1 MAQIEVENGIAP
13 DPERRPSPDAFY
25 QELIARNRGIVPD
38 EDQRRLRQATIL
50 IAGCGSIGGAAVE
63 PLIRL
68 GAEHLVLA
76 EPDVYEVHNLN
87 RQHAYLSD
95 VGRSKAAVLA
105 RRACDI
111 NPCADV
117 VVDERGVVADNVAA
131 LVGGASL
138 VIDGIDVTASAPL
151 ACKCALHEEARRCGV
166 PVVSGYD
173 IAGAQLVLVYDY
185 RRAGMSA
192 LGGRVGAAEFGKLGP
207 LEFLARVVPLR
218 ALPYEIF
225 PELERRLRGA
235 SDGFPQVVYSAQL
248 FGVIAARVVLD
259 LLAGRPVRRQIVVD
273 VHRLPRPLAARCR
286 MELARLAALVRVS
299 RSARAYRAR
308 SGGLESTGVPR

>member
-1 MAQIEVENGIAP
+1 MAQIEAENRIAP
-13 DPERRPSPDAFY
+13 DPERSSSPDAFY
-25 QELIARNRGIVPD
+25 EELVARNPGIVP
-38 EDQRRLRQATIL
+38 EEEQRRLRRATIL

-63 PLIRL
+63 PLVRL

-87 RQHAYLSD
+87 RQQAYLSD

-105 RRACDI
+105 GRACDI
-111 NPCADV
+111 NPGADV
-117 VVDERGVVADNVAA
+117 AVDERGVVADNVAA

-151 ACKCALHEEARRCGV
+151 ACKCALHDEARRRGV

-185 RRAGMSA
+185 RRAGTA
-192 LGGRVGAAEFGKLGP
+192 VLGGRVAAAEFGKLAP
-207 LEFLARVVPLR
+207 LEFLARVVPLW
-218 ALPYEIF
+218 ALPCEIV

-248 FGVIAARVVLD
+248 FGVIAARRALD
-259 LLAGRPVRRQIVVD
+259 LLAGRPVRRRIVVD
-273 VHRLPRPLAARCR
+273 VHRLPRPVAARCR
-286 MELARLAALVRVS
+286 MELARLAALVRLS
-299 RSARAYRAR
+299 RLARAYRAR
-308 SGGLESTGVPR
+308 SGGHESTGVPR